1 MSDALTAAAPAGL
14 LSGRGLP
21 LRRLGDAALW
31 LAVFLG
37 GFVIAEPAPYE
48 LLVALLMVIWL
59 LAGLKFRR
67 EIGPMMVLLL
77 LFMAGGIMAVP
88 FARDLPAGAM
98 HMAISAFLGATAMF
112 YAALLC
118 ERPDRIE
125 IIERAYIASAFFCAL
140 LGIVGFFNLIPGGEL
155 FTLNDRAKGTFQDPN
170 VFGPF
175 LLLPTLLLLRRL
187 MTSPPSA
194 WGLALVVLPVLVLG
208 VFLSFSRGA
217 WGMLAVAGV
226 VLYAL
231 LLVNEQRP
239 ARRLR
244 LVLLAGAGVLGV
256 VVLLVAALSI
266 DQVADMFEQRA
277 KLVQPYDSARLGRFA
292 RYSLGFE
299 MAMERPLGLGPLE
312 FNKYFPEDEHNVYMK
327 AFTAYGWL
335 GGIVW
340 PMLMLWTLVALGRQL
355 FRHRPWTPFAQC
367 LFAVLLVHVFVGV
380 VIDIDRW
387 RHLFMLIGLA
397 WGLIA
402 ADKLY
407 DRRHTFS
414 HRSQRSVDSATTQA
428 LRRRSEAVREGAVG
442 Q

>member
-31 LAVFLG
+31 LAAFLG

-67 EIGPMMVLLL
+67 EIGPMIVLLL

-98 HMAISAFLGATAMF
+98 HMAVAAFLGATAMF
-112 YAALLC
+112 YAALIT
-118 ERPDRIE
+118 ERPDRVA

-140 LGIVGFFNLIPGGEL
+140 FGILGFFNLIPGAEAFVRNL
-155 FTLNDRAKGTFQDPN
+155 RAKGTFEDPN

-187 MTSPPSA
+187 MTGAPST
-194 WGLALVVLPVLVLG
+194 WGLALIALPVLVLG
-208 VFLSFSRGA
+208 IFLSFSRGA
-217 WGMLAVAGV
+217 WGMMAVAGV
-226 VLYAL
+226 VLYLL

-239 ARRLR
+239 VRRLR
-244 LVLLAGAGVLGV
+244 LLLLAGAGVLGIA
-256 VVLLVAALSI
+256 LLLLAALSI
-266 DQVADMFEQRA
+266 DQVSDLFAERA
-277 KLVQPYDSARLGRFA
+277 KLVQPYDGSRLGRFA

-407 DRRHTFS
+407 DRRHAFPGNRVPAQS
-414 HRSQRSVDSATTQA
+414 RSIPR
-428 LRRRSEAVREGAVG
+428 
-442 Q
+442 

>member
-1 MSDALTAAAPAGL
+1 MSDLLAPPLHDGL
-14 LSGRGLP
+14 MQGRGLP
-21 LRRLGDAALW
+21 VSRLADASLW
-31 LAVFLG
+31 LVVFLG

-48 LLVALLMVIWL
+48 LFMAGLLAVWF
-59 LAGLKFRR
+59 LAGLKLRR
-67 EIGPMMVLLL
+67 EFGPLVVLLL

-98 HMAISAFLGATAMF
+98 HMAISVFLAATAMF
-112 YAALLC
+112 FAAVIS
-118 ERPDRIE
+118 ERPERIQTV
-125 IIERAYIASAFFCAL
+125 ERAYIASAFFCAMF
-140 LGIVGFFNLIPGGEL
+140 GILGFFNLIPGAEAFVRNL
-155 FTLNDRAKGTFQDPN
+155 RAKGTFEDPN

-187 MTSPPSA
+187 MTAPPST
-194 WGLALVVLPVLVLG
+194 WGLALIALPVLVLG
-208 VFLSFSRGA
+208 IFLSFSRGA
-217 WGMLAVAGV
+217 WGMMAVAGV
-226 VLYAL
+226 VLYLL

-244 LVLLAGAGVLGV
+244 LMMLAVAGVLGV
-256 VVLLVAALSI
+256 TVLLLAALSI
-266 DQVADMFEQRA
+266 DQVSDLFAERA
-277 KLVQPYDSARLGRFA
+277 KLVQPYDGSRLGRFA

-335 GGIVW
+335 GGIAW
-340 PMLMLWTLVALGRQL
+340 PMLMLWTLVALGGQL

-387 RHLFMLIGLA
+387 RHLFMLLGLA

-407 DRRHTFS
+407 GLRIGMKPRGLGGSDPS
-414 HRSQRSVDSATTQA
+414 HARTTPATTTP
-428 LRRRSEAVREGAVG
+428 
-442 Q
+442 